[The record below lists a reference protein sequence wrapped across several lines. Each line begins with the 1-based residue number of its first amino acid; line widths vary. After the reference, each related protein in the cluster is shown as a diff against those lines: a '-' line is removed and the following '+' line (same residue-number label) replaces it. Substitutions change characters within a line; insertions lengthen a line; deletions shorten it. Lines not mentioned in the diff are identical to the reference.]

1 MREERTIA
9 GRSLAAFRRDPNFT
23 GAFVGGPPLL
33 TAEEV
38 QRLVDDREAIAEEAA
53 ALVER
58 LRNQLQSTRETPERR
73 QEAATSS
80 ARSAG

>member
-1 MREERTIA
+1 MSERTIA

-33 TAEEV
+33 SADEV
-38 QRLVDDREAIAEEAA
+38 QNLVDNREEIAKKAA
-53 ALVER
+53 ELVAR
-58 LRNQLQSTRETPERR
+58 LRKEAQASKAAKPRR
-73 QEAATSS
+73 RKMSAPT